1 MQAYAAKAHS
11 ALQAQDLENTR
22 KYLDLME
29 TELGK
34 IEKFLGH

>member
-1 MQAYAAKAHS
+1 MQAYAAKAQS
-11 ALQAQDLENTR
+11 ALQAQDIKNTR
-22 KYLDLME
+22 KYLELME